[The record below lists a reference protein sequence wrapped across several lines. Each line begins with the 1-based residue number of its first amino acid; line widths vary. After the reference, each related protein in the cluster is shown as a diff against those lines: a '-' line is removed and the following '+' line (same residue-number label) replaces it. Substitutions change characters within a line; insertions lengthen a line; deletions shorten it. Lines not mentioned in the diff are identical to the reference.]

1 MKHIFNYLS
10 IKKQKDNKYDN
21 PYTKENESSSSD
33 NVNDSDEKPRHEH
46 GKQVNFSSYLHST

>member
-1 MKHIFNYLS
+1 MKHIFNYLR

-33 NVNDSDEKPRHEH
+33 NVNDFDEKPRDEH
-46 GKQVNFSSYLHST
+46 GKQVNVSSYLHSN